1 MRSSVDSQELE
12 LDFVRAGVLA
22 IGLAA
27 AVVVLVGANVEVVQ
41 ALIQSEQSLI

>member
-12 LDFVRAGVLA
+12 LDFVRVGVLA

-27 AVVVLVGANVEVVQ
+27 AIVVLVGANVKVVQ
-41 ALIQSEQSLI
+41 ALIQLEQSLI